1 MLRSGAP
8 EEEGVKTLG
17 GGERLLRLPVIGVW
31 PGLPGHGVL
40 EVRWQLL
47 WSLRGLWLAAA
58 EGTLFLVAR
67 KGRGGGS
74 EVGRRRWEAW
84 CEGRG
89 RRWTWC
95 EEGEEGGVLLLSQ
108 EEAIGCKQWMRRV
121 LPMEE
126 VCGRKAMVTG
136 YKGTE
141 RKVKGFSTLF
151 SMSRRRREGVTHPLC
166 SDVIMASAVL
176 GDRASDCSSFL
187 LNLGGFEIKS
197 FITKTRGHVGDGNQ
211 PIPCWA

>member
-1 MLRSGAP
+1 M
-8 EEEGVKTLG
+8 
-17 GGERLLRLPVIGVW
+17 
-31 PGLPGHGVL
+31 
-40 EVRWQLL
+40 
-47 WSLRGLWLAAA
+47 
-58 EGTLFLVAR
+58 
-67 KGRGGGS
+67 
-74 EVGRRRWEAW
+74 
-84 CEGRG
+84 
-89 RRWTWC
+89 
-95 EEGEEGGVLLLSQ
+95 LLLSQ

-197 FITKTRGHVGDGNQ
+197 FITKTRGA
-211 PIPCWA
+211 CWRRKSADPVLGLNGLMGLGSYPRKRWPVYQLWPTGRVF